1 MAKTLQLW
9 LLTLWLS
16 TINIA
21 NAQDLPNLELPNKL
35 SGSNVLVL
43 FKQNDALSHK
53 IADYYAQQRHIPVN
67 QVTSISLPSTTNQL
81 SPQQFSTIMQQL
93 KSKLTPN
100 IKVILLTFHAPYRV
114 GCMSITS
121 AFAFGFDEKY
131 CGQKP
136 SNTSKYNLTAISP
149 YYNNQANLL
158 GKKTVPS
165 GLV

>member
-1 MAKTLQLW
+1 
-9 LLTLWLS
+9 
-16 TINIA
+16 
-21 NAQDLPNLELPNKL
+21 
-35 SGSNVLVL
+35 
-43 FKQNDALSHK
+43 
-53 IADYYAQQRHIPVN
+53 
-67 QVTSISLPSTTNQL
+67 
-81 SPQQFSTIMQQL
+81 MQQL